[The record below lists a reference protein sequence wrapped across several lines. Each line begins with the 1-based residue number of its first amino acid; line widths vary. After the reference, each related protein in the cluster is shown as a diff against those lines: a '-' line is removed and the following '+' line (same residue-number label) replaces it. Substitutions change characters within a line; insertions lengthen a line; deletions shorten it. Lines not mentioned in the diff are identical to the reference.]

1 MNPNR
6 VQRRLF
12 LFALACAVALQMLP
26 AMAVSGSGNRG
37 NRGYDGRG
45 VRVVFTKWVTDWPN
59 MAGLVSGDVGGGM
72 FAGEI
77 LNYTHT
83 AAIDKIEALYHL
95 NGGAHQL
102 TAHVFVTQNKPE
114 WHRGDQRGRRRW
126 AVDGRPRARDVPGH
140 RPVRRHQRAERFC
153 RRCLFP
159 GHARHRAGF
168 GRLTVGGRPECSR

>member
-6 VQRRLF
+6 IQRRLF

-26 AMAVSGSGNRG
+26 ALAASGSGNRG
-37 NRGYDGRG
+37 DRDDDGRS

-102 TAHVFVTQNKPE
+102 TAHVFVTQNNLNGTAATKGVVADGPLTGARVRGTYQVVAPCGVINAQNGSVGDVCFQGTLNIGPVPE
-114 WHRGDQRGRRRW
+114 D
-126 AVDGRPRARDVPGH
+126 
-140 RPVRRHQRAERFC
+140 
-153 RRCLFP
+153 
-159 GHARHRAGF
+159 
-168 GRLTVGGRPECSR
+168 